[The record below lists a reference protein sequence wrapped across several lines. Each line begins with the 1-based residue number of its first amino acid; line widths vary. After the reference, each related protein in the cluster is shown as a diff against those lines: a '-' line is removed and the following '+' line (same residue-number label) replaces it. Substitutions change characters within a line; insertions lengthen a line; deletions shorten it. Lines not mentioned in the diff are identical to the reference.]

1 MGSHLCSGF
10 GCVLAGKTVKPKFT
24 DEGKFRVPYVP
35 ANQTDIRRTFERV
48 RADLEAQRNRN
59 VLKLNEAIDRRKK
72 R

>member
-1 MGSHLCSGF
+1 M
-10 GCVLAGKTVKPKFT
+10 KPKFT